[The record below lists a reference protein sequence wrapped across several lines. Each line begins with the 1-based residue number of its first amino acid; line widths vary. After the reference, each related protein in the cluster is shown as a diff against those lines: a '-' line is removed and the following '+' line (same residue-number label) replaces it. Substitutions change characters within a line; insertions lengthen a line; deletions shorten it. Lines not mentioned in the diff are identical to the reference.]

1 MVEVGLQKRVYKIA
15 GREGRGEASGSLK
28 SELEKLFDQYG
39 QALYTCAL
47 SVTGCPGFAEDAVQE
62 AFFRVFRLG
71 TAPDNLK
78 AYVFRSVR
86 NIAIDQ
92 LRRNSKLVEMNQDF
106 IFDSAG
112 PDDDLDAKEL
122 KQRVAQVLQ
131 MLSADER
138 ETIVQHLYG
147 GLTFR
152 EISEIRGDPV
162 GTVASWYR
170 RGLARMRAHL
180 ERKHGQI

>member
-1 MVEVGLQKRVYKIA
+1 MVKAGLEKRYPKKI
-15 GREGRGEASGSLK
+15 GGEKGAKASGSPK

-71 TAPDNLK
+71 VKPDNFK

-112 PDDDLDAKEL
+112 PDDDLEAKEL
-122 KQRVAQVLQ
+122 KHKVAQVLQ

-170 RGLARMRAHL
+170 RGLARMKAHL
-180 ERKHGQI
+180 ERKNG

>member
-1 MVEVGLQKRVYKIA
+1 MEVGLEKRVQKITGDRKNDKA
-15 GREGRGEASGSLK
+15 PGSLK
-28 SELEKLFDQYG
+28 SELEKLFDEHR

-62 AFFRVFRLG
+62 AFFRIFRLG
-71 TAPDNLK
+71 VMPDNLK
-78 AYVFRSVR
+78 AYVFRSIR

-92 LRRNSKLVEMNQDF
+92 LRRNAKLVELNQDY
-106 IFDSAG
+106 IFDSSG
-112 PDDDLDAKEL
+112 PDEDLDAKESR
-122 KQRVAQVLQ
+122 QRVAAVLQ

-170 RGLARMRAHL
+170 RGLARMKAHL
-180 ERKHGQI
+180 ERKNG

>member
-1 MVEVGLQKRVYKIA
+1 MKKRSQKTTGNVK
-15 GREGRGEASGSLK
+15 GDKDSGSLK
-28 SELEKLFDQYG
+28 SELEKLFDEYG

-62 AFFRVFRLG
+62 AFFRVVRVG
-71 TAPDNLK
+71 TVPDNLK

-92 LRRNSKLVEMNQDF
+92 LRRNARIVEMNQDF
-106 IFDSAG
+106 IFESSG
-112 PDDDLDAKEL
+112 PVEDLEAKEF
-122 KQRVAQVLQ
+122 KHRVAEVLQ

-152 EISEIRGDPV
+152 EIAEMRGDPV

-170 RGLARMRAHL
+170 RGLARMKAHM
-180 ERKHGQI
+180 ERKHG

>member
-1 MVEVGLQKRVYKIA
+1 MVKAGLEKRVPKIV
-15 GREGRGEASGSLK
+15 GGDSQDKASGSPK
-28 SELEKLFDQYG
+28 SELEKLFDEHG
-39 QALYTCAL
+39 QALFTCAL
-47 SVTGCPGFAEDAVQE
+47 AITGCPGYAEDAVQE

-71 TAPDNLK
+71 VVPDNLK

-92 LRRNSKLVEMNQDF
+92 LRRKARIVEIAQDF
-106 IFDSAG
+106 IFDSSG
-112 PDDDLDAKEL
+112 PAEDLEAKEF
-122 KQRVAQVLQ
+122 KSRVAEVLQ

-138 ETIVQHLYG
+138 ETIIQHLYA

-152 EISEIRGDPV
+152 EIAEIRGDPV

-170 RGLARMRAHL
+170 RGLARMRAHM
-180 ERKHGQI
+180 EHKNG

>member
-1 MVEVGLQKRVYKIA
+1 LEKRSEKIA
-15 GREGRGEASGSLK
+15 GNRPNDERSGSLK
-28 SELEKLFDQYG
+28 SELEKLFDTYG
-39 QALYTCAL
+39 QSLYTCAL

-62 AFFRVFRLG
+62 AFFRIFRLG
-71 TAPDNLK
+71 TVPDNLK

-92 LRRNSKLVEMNQDF
+92 LRRNSKLVELNQDF
-106 IFDSAG
+106 IFDSSG
-112 PDDDLDAKEL
+112 PDEDFDAKEL
-122 KQRVAQVLQ
+122 KHRVAEVLT

-152 EISEIRGDPV
+152 EIAEIRGDPV

-170 RGLARMRAHL
+170 RGLARMKAHL
-180 ERKHGQI
+180 ESKHGRF

>member
-1 MVEVGLQKRVYKIA
+1 VEVGLEKRVYQNA
-15 GREGRGEASGSLK
+15 SRGTRDEASGSLK
-28 SELEKLFDQYG
+28 SELEKLFDDYG

-62 AFFRVFRLG
+62 AFFRIFRLG
-71 TAPDNLK
+71 TVPDNLK

-92 LRRNSKLVEMNQDF
+92 LRRNARLVEMNQDF
-106 IFDSAG
+106 VFDSSG
-112 PDDDLDAKEL
+112 PDEDLETKEM

-170 RGLARMRAHL
+170 RGLARMKTHL
-180 ERKHGQI
+180 ERKHGRI